1 MWSISVEWIVLAV
14 LVFWAVGAYNRIM
27 RLRTACVQAFGALD
41 SYLQQAQGLLGEW
54 NAAQTVV
61 AEETPADDAAAD
73 DAAADAAAAGTAM
86 APQRLADAAWQQS
99 LAAMGAALAAARA
112 RPLHAPTLERFERA
126 HEAQFVAWQALKSLP
141 GTCND
146 PAWRLRWQQQQAQAG
161 LATDQFNTAVAHYNA
176 AIAQFPARV
185 LAWFFGFRAAR
196 PLQPALGAPLS
207 DTAA

>member
-1 MWSISVEWIVLAV
+1 MWSVSLDWIVLAV

-27 RLRTACVQAFGALD
+27 RLRTSCVQAFGALD
-41 SYLQQAQGLLGEW
+41 SYLQQAQGLLSEW
-54 NAAQTVV
+54 NASQTA
-61 AEETPADDAAAD
+61 AEEPT
-73 DAAADAAAAGTAM
+73 

-112 RPLHAPTLERFERA
+112 RPMHAPTVQRFERA
-126 HEAQFVAWQALKSLP
+126 HEAQFVAWQALKNLP
-141 GTCND
+141 GSPD
-146 PAWRLRWQQQQAQAG
+146 EPGWRLRWQQQQAQTG
-161 LATDQFNTAVAHYNA
+161 LAADQFNTAVAQYNA

-196 PLQPALGAPLS
+196 ALQPALGGPLP